1 MQLGRL
7 RVMASS
13 VTMFLEH
20 ESDVVVGGGYPGGYG
35 AGECEVCA
43 RSASFNN
50 LVRQEPRWGGH
61 GPSFYTQSME
71 TDPP

>member
-20 ESDVVVGGGYPGGYG
+20 ESDAVAGGGYPGGYG
-35 AGECEVCA
+35 AGECKCVLDL
-43 RSASFNN
+43 
-50 LVRQEPRWGGH
+50 LVLITW
-61 GPSFYTQSME
+61 
-71 TDPP
+71 

>member
-13 VTMFLEH
+13 VTMSLEH

-35 AGECEVCA
+35 VGECEVCA
-43 RSASFNN
+43 RPASFNN

-61 GPSFYTQSME
+61 VQSFYTQRIANG
-71 TDPP
+71 PP